1 MEEMEM
7 RLRRRLAITIV
18 CFIVQFVMVMWLN
31 IANHRAVVS
40 LIEAQCG
47 GESAKAVESETEAE
61 KPVDGSDGIIAGADG
76 NFAIVEKDR
85 IIHSDGRVEKLVEK
99 REAAQTLSG
108 VAVKVTTEIQKKID
122 KCLEDGGV
130 IDGVGANGVICT
142 LAY

>member
-61 KPVDGSDGIIAGADG
+61 KPVDGSDGIIAGVD
-76 NFAIVEKDR
+76 IVTYVSTARMRAVCSRRSR
-85 IIHSDGRVEKLVEK
+85 IHAMSGGRRQV
-99 REAAQTLSG
+99 RRQSSRRN
-108 VAVKVTTEIQKKID
+108 VTPRRNWPEWRWSSRPRFR
-122 KCLEDGGV
+122 G
-130 IDGVGANGVICT
+130 
-142 LAY
+142 